1 MKINRLVIENF
12 KSIERIE
19 LIEPNPFTVF
29 VGPNGSGKS
38 NIFEALEFF
47 TINTKFRDTDRLFL
61 GEENFL
67 FRNRSEDM
75 VGFYLKTDFG
85 NSESS
90 FAKHYVSK
98 AHLDKINA
106 ENEAAGDRREISRRV
121 ISFENF
127 PGWNNDDEIVPLK
140 EWKEFYNSFSR
151 VFVRHSGIDKIILND
166 NLRLLPSANN
176 LEKVL
181 KRILTNPILR
191 DEIFEWLDLF
201 VPGFKAVEVDDRDEL
216 HWFESSSSEY
226 FTKDLI
232 SDGTYNILAL
242 LTAVYQSDD
251 KPQFLCI
258 EEPENGLHPQVLMSL
273 VNFLRQQCEEKGH
286 YIWLNTHSESLVRGL
301 TTDEIILVNKVNGAT
316 QTRQIKGRNLYD
328 LPTDEAW
335 LTGALGGGLPW

>member
-38 NIFEALEFF
+38 NIFEALEFGHHAGTF
-47 TINTKFRDTDRLFL
+47 SNAQDLFGGNKKMSHRKLMGIPTELFVEVSAETELFGIKVFGGGNDKGSTYNTIN
-61 GEENFL
+61 GSY
-67 FRNRSEDM
+67 SEA
-75 VGFYLKTDFG
+75 T
-85 NSESS
+85 N
-90 FAKHYVSK
+90 
-98 AHLDKINA
+98 
-106 ENEAAGDRREISRRV
+106 RV
-121 ISFENF
+121 ISGFEQFWFRQFTKLFVNSPKGSRINF
-127 PGWNNDDEIVPLK
+127 DTSERLRDD
-140 EWKEFYNSFSR
+140 
-151 VFVRHSGIDKIILND
+151 
-166 NLRLLPSANN
+166 ATN
-176 LEKVL
+176 LEPVL
-181 KRILTNPILR
+181 KRILTNPVLR
-191 DEIFEWLDLF
+191 DEIFEWLELF